1 MALVVL
7 LRGLNVGGHRRFR
20 PRQLAETLRHLG
32 AVNIGAAGT
41 LVIRKPVGRAAL
53 RAAIARALPFDAEV
67 MICDEREI
75 AALLL
80 RDPLAGQPVRPDLV
94 RFFSVLSR
102 RPRTKPP
109 LPIAIPAAGP
119 WLVKVL
125 GFEGRLV
132 FGIYRR
138 QMKVIGQLAQLDRI
152 FGVPATTRSW
162 TTLVAI
168 GKVVDAW
175 RANRNRVS

>member
-20 PRQLAETLRHLG
+20 PTQLAEKLRHLG

-41 LVIRKPVGRAAL
+41 LVIRKPIGRAAL
-53 RAAIARALPFDAEV
+53 RAAIARALPIDAEI
-67 MICDEREI
+67 MICDGREL

-80 RDPLAGQPVRPDLV
+80 RAPLAGQPVRPDIV

-102 RPRTKPP
+102 RPPTKPS
-109 LPIAIPAAGP
+109 LPISIPAAGP

-125 GFEGRLV
+125 GFEDRLV

-138 QMKVIGQLAQLDRI
+138 QMKVIGQLAQLDRT

-162 TTLVAI
+162 STLVAI
-168 GKVVDAW
+168 GKALE
-175 RANRNRVS
+175 SEFE